1 MAQKNIHILV
11 PHITPTPKQ
20 TLIFVWHGNEFL
32 GRQFQKPRQHDKIFA
47 KWHFPTLFTFDR

>member
-32 GRQFQKPRQHDKIFA
+32 GRQFKNLDNMTKYSQNGIFPRF
-47 KWHFPTLFTFDR
+47 